1 MSGVDVPTATGCD
14 DLRMRRMGSA
24 LTGLM
29 VVACCA
35 LILAAPVSASRRPAG
50 TEANAIRAAALHSLH
65 GSGWIVSHIRVS
77 TVQIVY
83 EYASAA
89 VDQHPSGVGG
99 EMILQGR
106 NGRWSS
112 LFLGTN
118 DFCTANAPVVALND
132 LGFQCS
138 TRPRSCNSFTAHA
151 LTGYQVR
158 INSYV
163 PGCPYGRRVI
173 SAWFA
178 KGRTSRPVRV
188 DSISWACGYEIGSH
202 TRASCIAGK
211 NGLIELAVRRH

>member
-1 MSGVDVPTATGCD
+1 MV
-14 DLRMRRMGSA
+14 
-24 LTGLM
+24 LTC
-29 VVACCA
+29 V
-35 LILAAPVSASRRPAG
+35 LILAAPASASRKPTSA
-50 TEANAIRAAALHSLH
+50 EAQAIRAAALHSLH

-83 EYASAA
+83 QYASAA

-106 NGRWSS
+106 DGRWSS
-112 LFLGTN
+112 LFLGTS
-118 DFCTANAPVVALND
+118 DFCTAAAPVIALND

-138 TRPRSCNSFTAHA
+138 ARPRSCNSITAHA
-151 LTGYQVR
+151 LIGYQVR

-173 SAWFA
+173 SSWFA
-178 KGRTSRPVRV
+178 KGRTSRPIRV
-188 DSISWACGYEIGSH
+188 GSIAWACGYEIGSH

-211 NGLIELAVRRH
+211 NGLIELAVRRR

>member
-1 MSGVDVPTATGCD
+1 MPGVDVPTATSCD

-29 VVACCA
+29 VVACSA
-35 LILAAPVSASRRPAG
+35 LILAAPVSASRQPAG
-50 TEANAIRAAALHSLH
+50 SEAKAIRAAALHSLH

-106 NGRWSS
+106 
-112 LFLGTN
+112 
-118 DFCTANAPVVALND
+118 
-132 LGFQCS
+132 
-138 TRPRSCNSFTAHA
+138 
-151 LTGYQVR
+151 

-188 DSISWACGYEIGSH
+188 ESISWACGYEIGSH

>member
-1 MSGVDVPTATGCD
+1 MAGGD
-14 DLRMRRMGSA
+14 DLRMRRLGSA
-24 LTGLM
+24 FAGLM
-29 VVACCA
+29 LFTCV
-35 LILAAPVSASRRPAG
+35 LILAVPASASRKPTSA
-50 TEANAIRAAALHSLH
+50 EANVIRTAAVHSLH

-106 NGRWSS
+106 DGRWSS

-118 DFCTANAPVVALND
+118 DFCTANAPVIALND

-138 TRPRSCNSFTAHA
+138 NRPRSCNSTTAHG

-173 SAWFA
+173 SAWFG

-188 DSISWACGYEIGSH
+188 ESIPWACGYEIGSH

-211 NGLIELAVRRH
+211 NGLIELAVRRG

>member
-1 MSGVDVPTATGCD
+1 MTGGD
-14 DLRMRRMGSA
+14 DLRMRRFRSA
-24 LTGLM
+24 LTGFM
-29 VVACCA
+29 VLTCV
-35 LILAAPVSASRRPAG
+35 LILVAPASASRRPTSA
-50 TEANAIRAAALHSLH
+50 EAKAIRIAGLRSLH

-106 NGRWSS
+106 DGHWSE

-118 DFCTANAPVVALND
+118 DFCTANAPVIALND

-138 TRPRSCNSFTAHA
+138 SRPRSCSSITANG

-163 PGCPYGRRVI
+163 PGCRYGRGVI
-173 SAWFA
+173 SAWLG
-178 KGRTSRPVRV
+178 KGRTSRPFRV
-188 DSISWACGYEIGSH
+188 ESISWACGYEIGSH

-211 NGLIELAVRRH
+211 NGLIELAVRRR

>member
-1 MSGVDVPTATGCD
+1 
-14 DLRMRRMGSA
+14 MRRFGNA
-24 LTGLM
+24 FRALM
-29 VVACCA
+29 VLTCV
-35 LILAAPVSASRRPAG
+35 LILAAPASASRKPTSA
-50 TEANAIRAAALHSLH
+50 EAQAIRAAALHSLH

-83 EYASAA
+83 QYASAA

-106 NGRWSS
+106 DGRWSS
-112 LFLGTN
+112 LFLGTS
-118 DFCTANAPVVALND
+118 DFCTAAASVIALND

-138 TRPRSCNSFTAHA
+138 AGPRSCNSITAHA
-151 LTGYQVR
+151 LIGYQVR

-173 SAWFA
+173 SSWFA
-178 KGRTSRPVRV
+178 KGRTSRPIRV
-188 DSISWACGYEIGSH
+188 GSIAWACGYEIGSH

-211 NGLIELAVRRH
+211 NGLIELAVRRR

>member
-1 MSGVDVPTATGCD
+1 MIGSD
-14 DLRMRRMGSA
+14 DLRMRRLGSA
-24 LTGLM
+24 LTGVL
-29 VVACCA
+29 VVAFA
-35 LILAAPVSASRRPAG
+35 LILAAPAGASRNPTGA
-50 TEANAIRAAALHSLH
+50 EAKEIRAAALRSLH
-65 GSGWIVSHIRVS
+65 GSGWIVTHIRVS

-106 NGRWSS
+106 NGRWSE

-118 DFCTANAPVVALND
+118 DFCTANAPVIALND

-138 TRPRSCNSFTAHA
+138 ANPRQCNSVTAHG
-151 LTGYQVR
+151 LIGYR
-158 INSYV
+158 IRVNSYV
-163 PGCPYGRRVI
+163 PGCSYGRRVI
-173 SAWFA
+173 SAWLA
-178 KGRTSRPVRV
+178 RGRTSRPFGV

-211 NGLIELAVRRH
+211 NGLIELAVRRR